1 LTIFN
6 GSFSLTAFP
15 LDLFEPLDLT
25 DLFDF
30 VDFIDLDLTM
40 EVELFGSAF
49 AALLEPLE
57 ATEDDLTIF
66 FGLLETAG
74 YFLIGSFLATG
85 SFLFLGA
92 L

>member
-1 LTIFN
+1 MTIFN

-15 LDLFEPLDLT
+15 LDLFEPFDLT
-25 DLFDF
+25 DLFDLI
-30 VDFIDLDLTM
+30 DFIDFDFTM

-49 AALLEPLE
+49 AALLEPFE

-66 FGLLETAG
+66 FGLLDTAG